1 MAARAANY
9 SCECMT
15 FPALVIFDL
24 DGTLVDSE
32 PLANRVFYEKL
43 VEVGLDAAIDEAR
56 VTADFTGLSLQSCFR
71 HASEVYGLALPE
83 GFRDV
88 LQAETYARM
97 RRELLPIPGVPALL
111 AGLTRP
117 RCVASSSELE
127 KIRLSLDLTGLAP
140 HFGAHLF
147 SAEQVQ
153 NGKPAPDLFLFAAAQ
168 FGARPE
174 TCLVVED
181 SLPGATA
188 GIRAGM
194 QVRAYRPQP
203 SDADEAFAAM
213 GCVLLR
219 DMQDLAAE
227 LAA

>member
-1 MAARAANY
+1 M
-9 SCECMT
+9 
-15 FPALVIFDL
+15 PLPQLVIFDL

-43 VEVGLDAAIDEAR
+43 VQAGLDPAIDEAR

-71 HASEVYGLALPE
+71 HARAVYGLGLPE
-83 GFRDV
+83 GFRDD

-97 RRELLPIPGVPALL
+97 RRELVPIAGVPALL
-111 AGLTRP
+111 AGLRQP

-127 KIRLSLDLTGLAP
+127 KIHLSLGLTGLADY
-140 HFGAHLF
+140 FGAHVY

-153 NGKPAPDLFLFAAAQ
+153 NGKPAPDLFLFAAERLGMAPQ
-168 FGARPE
+168 H
-174 TCLVVED
+174 CLVIED

-194 QVRAYRPQP
+194 QVRAYRPEP
-203 SDADEAFAAM
+203 SAADDAFLAL
-213 GCVLLR
+213 GCTLLR
-219 DMQDLAAE
+219 HMDDLAAE